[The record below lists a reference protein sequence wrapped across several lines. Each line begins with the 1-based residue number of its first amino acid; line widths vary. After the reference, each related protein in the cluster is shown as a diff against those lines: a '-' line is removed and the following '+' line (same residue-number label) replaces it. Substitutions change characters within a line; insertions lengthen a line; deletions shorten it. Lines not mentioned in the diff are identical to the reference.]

1 MLDSPTVPG
10 PVSDLRVL
18 AKFTSVD
25 LTWSAPREP
34 NGVIRNYEVTYRVT
48 GTTLTI
54 NTTHLSTSFSIPSLS
69 HQTTVSGLSV
79 SAYTKIGRGE
89 AATIPDQ
96 ITLGNCELQN

>member
-1 MLDSPTVPG
+1 M
-10 PVSDLRVL
+10 SDLIAL

-25 LTWSAPREP
+25 LSWSAPQEP
-34 NGVIRNYEVTYRVT
+34 NGDIISYEVTYRVT
-48 GTTLTI
+48 GATLII
-54 NTTHLSTSFSIPSLS
+54 NTTDLSTSFSIPSLS

-96 ITLGNCELQN
+96 ITLDNGELQNYHYAIVE